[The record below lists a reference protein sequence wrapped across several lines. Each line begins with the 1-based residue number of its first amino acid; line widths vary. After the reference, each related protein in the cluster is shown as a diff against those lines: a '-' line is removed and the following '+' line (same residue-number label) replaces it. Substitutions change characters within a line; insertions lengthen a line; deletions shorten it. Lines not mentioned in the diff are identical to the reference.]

1 MKTISRIVA
10 LLLAL
15 TLALSLGSAA
25 VAEKNSLRIG
35 LARNVTALDGF
46 TGNNTSY
53 GIAYEILDTL
63 VQLNPDSTLRPG
75 IATSWEQVDDYTWR
89 FNLRSG
95 IKFTNGEELT
105 AESAAYSINYMASL
119 DTKYQNYKQW
129 GESWPPAATAET
141 ETAILVKTPAP
152 NLAVPALLTRC
163 AMLPIEA
170 SQQEDYF
177 KAPIGTGAYMV
188 AKWDVGVQI
197 VLEANE
203 EYWDGAPA
211 IKTLTYDIMS
221 DATARAAA
229 IKSGEYD
236 FIESVPFDTALDL
249 MNRPENGLE
258 LVKTASTGMWYVYF
272 NGFSTNKFIAD
283 PAFRQ
288 ALLYAVDHR
297 GIVEAI
303 LGGLTVSP
311 QNITPMYIAGTYD
324 AGGYPEYDPDKAMAL
339 AKGLGY
345 NGEEIRIAKGGSQF
359 NNDVEVLELILAE
372 LQAAGFN
379 ATYTEYDGA
388 TWSSQYKKTDAY
400 DISVNGYGG
409 TYTGD
414 SEQYYTQ
421 GVRNLGWTYEGAEA
435 LLKTIYGEGITPEGR
450 EQALKDIVKIC
461 WDEVPY
467 LWGAEAVGLWAVRDG
482 LQGYEILPHGQFNF
496 VKASFQ

>member
-1 MKTISRIVA
+1 MKSITRIVA
-10 LLLAL
+10 ILLVLAL
-15 TLALSLGSAA
+15 VFALSTTALADQ
-25 VAEKNSLRIG
+25 NSLRIG

-89 FNLRSG
+89 FNIRQG

-105 AESAAYSINYMASL
+105 AESVAYSVNYMAGL
-119 DTKYQNYKQW
+119 DTNYQNYKQW
-129 GESWPPAATAET
+129 GESWPPEASVENESAVL
-141 ETAILVKTPAP
+141 IKTKAP

-163 AMLPIEA
+163 AMLPLEA
-170 SQQEDYF
+170 SKQEDYF
-177 KAPIGTGAYMV
+177 KAPIGTGAYKMV
-188 AKWDVGVQI
+188 KWDVGVQI

-203 EYWDGAPA
+203 DYWDGAPS
-211 IKTLTYDIMS
+211 IKTLTYDIMN

-236 FIESVPFDTALDL
+236 FIENVPFDTALEL
-249 MNRPENGLE
+249 QNKPENGLG
-258 LVKTASTGMWYVYF
+258 LVKTQSTGMWYVYY
-272 NGFSTNKFIAD
+272 NGFSTN
-283 PAFRQ
+283 PAITNPAIRQ

-303 LGGLTVSP
+303 LGGMTVSP
-311 QNITPMYIAGTYD
+311 QNITPMYISGTYD
-324 AGGYPEYDPDKAMAL
+324 AGGYPEYDPDKAMEL
-339 AKGLGY
+339 AKAAGY
-345 NGEEIRIAKGGSQF
+345 NGETIRVALHSSQF
-359 NNDVEVLELILAE
+359 SNDSEVVELILAE
-372 LQAAGFN
+372 LEGAGFSVSF
-379 ATYTEYDGA
+379 EQFDGA

-421 GVRNLGWTYEGAEA
+421 GVRNLGWTYAEA
-435 LLKTIYGEGITPEGR
+435 EDLLKAIYGEGITPMTR
-450 EQALKDIVKIC
+450 EQALKDIIAIC
-461 WDEVPY
+461 WNEVPY
-467 LWGAEAVGLWAVRDG
+467 LWGAEAVGLWAVREG

-496 VKASFQ
+496 IKASFQ